1 MNSVINERKI
11 QEQYC
16 DLKGLSLIKER
27 QLKAEHTYQ
36 CCQRKIVKKISEDL
50 PDICTA
56 ISVLK
61 NQKQYNRV
69 KQKESN

>member
-1 MNSVINERKI
+1 VPYFFEKCRNNIVTSRDWERWP
-11 QEQYC
+11 
-16 DLKGLSLIKER
+16 
-27 QLKAEHTYQ
+27 KAEHTYQ
-36 CCQRKIVKKISEDL
+36 CCQRKIVKKIGEDL
-50 PDICTA
+50 PDIGTA

>member
-1 MNSVINERKI
+1 MH
-11 QEQYC
+11 EQYC
-16 DLKGLSLIKER
+16 DLEGLSLIKER
-27 QLKAEHTYQ
+27 WPKAEHTYQ
-36 CCQRKIVKKISEDL
+36 CCQRKIVEKIGEDL

>member
-1 MNSVINERKI
+1 M

-16 DLKGLSLIKER
+16 DLEGLSLIKER
-27 QLKAEHTYQ
+27 WPKAEHTYQ
-36 CCQRKIVKKISEDL
+36 CCQRKIVKKIGEDL
-50 PDICTA
+50 PDIGTA